1 MSSHRVRPPRESALS
16 RPRLVVLVSLLLVAL
31 LATSG
36 YAVSQGVLFGSAVDG
51 AGATDPD
58 PLAGTPAATTTSATP
73 TPATPDTPSASP
85 TPRVPV
91 VRVKRARAQDRR
103 LDEMRAFK
111 ERVLDELMAQ
121 PLPPLVATFK
131 IGTYNI
137 LASNLAPRGVERAG
151 QSAGL
156 ITSRGL
162 DVIGLQ
168 EVQPDQQ
175 GVLSARMPGYDFFP
189 LDAVGGQAYRKPIA
203 WRTSMFDLVDGG
215 AVFYTYVSMSDIPM
229 PWVRL
234 KHKETGAE
242 FYVID
247 IHQSPGGMEAE
258 RDRSAGVATGLIK
271 ELRQSG
277 LPVFIVGDM
286 NEHSEFFCTVGAATG
301 MVGANGGS
309 ASSGGCQLPP
319 EPLRVDW
326 IMGVGASFS
335 GYVQDGASIESGAS
349 DHYFLHANASI
360 EVPQT
365 PLRDQVDW

>member
-1 MSSHRVRPPRESALS
+1 MSSHRVRPPRATALR
-16 RPRLVVLVSLLLVAL
+16 RPRLIALVTVLLVAL

-36 YAVSQGVLFGSAVDG
+36 FALSQGVLSGSSDTAAGVG
-51 AGATDPD
+51 PGATDSD
-58 PLAGTPAATTTSATP
+58 PSESVPAETTTPAS
-73 TPATPDTPSASP
+73 PSGSP
-85 TPRVPV
+85 TPDAPV
-91 VRVKRARAQDRR
+91 VPVKRARAQNRQ
-103 LDEMRAFK
+103 LDKMRAFK
-111 ERVLDELMAQ
+111 ERVLVELMDQ

-175 GVLSARMPGYDFFP
+175 GVLSANMPGYDFFP

-203 WRTSMFDLVDGG
+203 WRTSMFDFVDGG
-215 AVFYTYVSMSDIPM
+215 AIFYTYVSMSDIPM

-247 IHQSPGGMEAE
+247 IHQSPGGLEAE
-258 RDRSAGVATGLIK
+258 RDRSAGVATGLIQ

-286 NEHSEFFCTVGAATG
+286 NEHSEFFCRVGGATG

-309 ASSGGCQLPP
+309 ASSSGCQLPP

-335 GYVQDGASIESGAS
+335 DYVQDGASIESGAS

-360 EVPQT
+360 EVAQP